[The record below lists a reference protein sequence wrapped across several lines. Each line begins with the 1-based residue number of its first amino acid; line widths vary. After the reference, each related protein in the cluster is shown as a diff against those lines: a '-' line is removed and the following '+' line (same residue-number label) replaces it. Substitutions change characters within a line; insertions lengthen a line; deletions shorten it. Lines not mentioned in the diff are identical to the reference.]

1 MVPGAAM
8 AQAAPGGGTKAS
20 PPIAP
25 VGPTTSCVVTRISDG
40 DTLRCRQ
47 GRENLRVRLTGID
60 APELADSTHGPRSAS
75 ALRAMAGV
83 GDTLLL
89 EADVSPRDQYG
100 RVLAYAWRNGSMLNL
115 RMGARRLG
123 VAVYRAA
130 ERPVRSQHS
139 GGAARRASA
148 GSRPLGYGRLRLH
161 PGAVP
166 AGQLWTLRLA
176 THDGSNRNHDD

>member
-1 MVPGAAM
+1 MRSTRARILCCLVMVPGAAM

-20 PPIAP
+20 LPIAP

-75 ALRAMAGV
+75 ALKAMAGV

-115 RMGARRLG
+115 RMVREGWALPFTVPPNVRYE
-123 VAVYRAA
+123 ASIRAA
-130 ERPVRSQHS
+130 QR
-139 GGAARRASA
+139 AARAQDA
-148 GSRPLGYGRLRLH
+148 GHWATDGF
-161 PGAVP
+161 ACTP
-166 AGQLWTLRLA
+166 AQFRR
-176 THDGSNRNHDD
+176 GSCGH